1 MLTPD
6 YLEHCADKAVKIN
19 AELENFIIKDIA
31 RRIVQ
36 SGTMTETARH
46 QIKAVQESGYLYD
59 DIIEEISKIT
69 NLSKIEVKKVFEN
82 AAIQSMNY
90 DDRIYE
96 MAGLKPTI
104 FRESPAMM
112 QILRA
117 GIKKA
122 NNDITNLIMT
132 TAGTSQSKFQEITNM
147 AYRQYTSGAFDY
159 NTAIFNAVEQLS
171 KDGINVQ
178 YPSGKLDKIDVAVR
192 RAVLTG
198 VNQTANEM
206 QDKRAEEMNCDL
218 VEVTAHTGART
229 TKKLDHTNHAW
240 WQGKVYSI
248 SGNSDKYPG
257 LKETTG
263 YGLVDGL
270 GGINCRH
277 NKFPFID
284 GVSKRAYTEKE
295 LEEINSKTVKYK
307 GKEYGEYEALKMQ
320 REKEREIREIKR
332 EIAGYQ
338 GIMLGS
344 DNEDLLDKARNKFDL
359 ASNKLKHKE
368 KELEQFV
375 NETGFKRNNER
386 ERVAGFN
393 KSISQKAIN
402 GSKLIENNKEIL
414 YNSKVA
420 LGKKLGFVDNTG
432 NIAFIP
438 KGTEITNIITI
449 AGEDAKIFRNAAKYV
464 ELYGG
469 KVNDWSKR
477 AGKIESDKYIFDM
490 HWVQSKNGLMCE
502 WKIKNKTLKEGK

>member
-6 YLEHCADKAVKIN
+6 YLEHCADEAVRIN
-19 AELENFIIKDIA
+19 TELENFIIKDIA

-36 SGTMTETARH
+36 AGTMTETARH
-46 QIKAVQESGYLYD
+46 QIKAVQESGYLYED
-59 DIIEEISKIT
+59 VIAELANIT
-69 NLSKIEVKKVFEN
+69 DLSKKEVKTIFEN
-82 AAIQSMNY
+82 AAVQSMNY

-96 MAGLKPTI
+96 LAGLKPTF

-117 GIKKA
+117 GIQKA

-132 TAGTSQSKFQEITNM
+132 TAGTSQSKFQEMANM
-147 AYRQYTSGAFDY
+147 AYRQFTSGAFDY

-198 VNQTANEM
+198 VNQTANEL
-206 QDKRAEEMNCDL
+206 QDRRAEEMNCDL
-218 VEVTAHTGART
+218 VEVTAHVGARV

-248 SGNSDKYPG
+248 SGNSEKYPS
-257 LKETTG
+257 LKEVTG
-263 YGLVDGL
+263 YGKVDGL

-284 GVSKRAYTEKE
+284 GVSKRAYTDEE
-295 LEEINSKTVKYK
+295 LQEINNKTVTYK
-307 GKEYGEYEALKMQ
+307 GKEYGEYDALKMQ
-320 REKEREIREIKR
+320 RGKEREIREIKR

-338 GIMLGS
+338 GIMLETE
-344 DNEDLLDKARNKFDL
+344 DENLLNEATNKFNL
-359 ASNKLKHKE
+359 SSNKLKIKE
-368 KELEQFV
+368 KELKQFV
-375 NETGFKRNNER
+375 KETGLKRNAER

-393 KSISQKAIN
+393 KSISQKAVY
-402 GSKLIENNKEIL
+402 GSKTIEKNKEML
-414 YNSKVA
+414 YNSSIPLSTQLKF
-420 LGKKLGFVDNTG
+420 LDTTG
-432 NIAFIP
+432 TYTFIP
-438 KGTEITNIITI
+438 KNVDITNIVEI
-449 AGEDAKIFRNAAKYV
+449 AGKNTKTFRNANKYA

-469 KVNDWSKR
+469 NISDWSKR
-477 AGKIESDKYIFDM
+477 AGKIESDKYTFDI
-490 HWVQSKNGLMCE
+490 HWVQGENGIMTE

>member
-6 YLEHCADKAVKIN
+6 YLEHCADEAIKIN

-46 QIKAVQESGYLYD
+46 QIKAVQESGYLYND
-59 DIIEEISKIT
+59 VIAEIANIT
-69 NLSKIEVKKVFEN
+69 DLSKKEVKKIFEN
-82 AAIQSMNY
+82 AAVQSMAY
-90 DDRIYE
+90 DDKIYE
-96 MAGLKPTI
+96 LAGLKPTA

-112 QILRA
+112 QILKA

-132 TAGTSQSKFQEITNM
+132 TAGTSQSKFKEITNM

-198 VNQTANEM
+198 VNQTANAM

-218 VEVTAHTGART
+218 VEVTAHIGARV
-229 TKKLDHTNHAW
+229 TKKLDYTNHAW

-248 SGNSDKYPG
+248 SGKSDKYPS

-284 GVSKRAYTEKE
+284 GVSKRAYTDKE
-295 LEEINSKTVKYK
+295 LEEINNKTVKYK
-307 GKEYGEYEALKMQ
+307 GKEYGEYEVLKMQ
-320 REKEREIREIKR
+320 RAKEREIREIKR
-332 EIAGYQ
+332 EISGYQ
-338 GIMLGS
+338 GIMLGN
-344 DNEDLLDKARNKFDL
+344 DDEKLLNEARHKFNL
-359 ASNKLKHKE
+359 SSNKLKNKE
-368 KELEQFV
+368 KELVQFIK
-375 NETGFKRNNER
+375 ETGLKRNNER
-386 ERVAGFN
+386 ERVVGFN
-393 KSISQKAIN
+393 K
-402 GSKLIENNKEIL
+402 
-414 YNSKVA
+414 
-420 LGKKLGFVDNTG
+420 
-432 NIAFIP
+432 
-438 KGTEITNIITI
+438 
-449 AGEDAKIFRNAAKYV
+449 
-464 ELYGG
+464 
-469 KVNDWSKR
+469 
-477 AGKIESDKYIFDM
+477 
-490 HWVQSKNGLMCE
+490 
-502 WKIKNKTLKEGK
+502 IK